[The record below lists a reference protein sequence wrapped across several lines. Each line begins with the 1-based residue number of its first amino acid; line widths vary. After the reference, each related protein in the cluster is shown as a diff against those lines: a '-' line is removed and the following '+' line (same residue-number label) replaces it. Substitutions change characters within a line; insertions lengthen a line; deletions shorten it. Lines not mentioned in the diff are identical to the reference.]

1 VTVNTK
7 ELTALLKSEGIS
19 PSKKLGQNFL
29 CNEGVVKRI
38 IEACRFSTQDRVL
51 EIGPGTGSI
60 TQTMTD
66 QVHSVTAVE
75 IDAGL
80 VRVLKKQVDTI
91 PNITVVHNDILKM
104 DIPPHV
110 NKVVGNLPY
119 YCSSEILFRVAA
131 VMGVQ
136 MGCFMLQKEMSQR
149 LAAAP
154 GSGNYGAITVNL
166 QLYFSIEPLFNID
179 KQSFFPQPE
188 VTSTFIRMIRNQ
200 DTGLNQEQRK
210 AFHLLVKSAFWGR
223 RKTLRKALTDSP
235 HLELASKTVEALLE
249 KSGINEKERGETLSV
264 DEYKKMAIHY
274 TGITQ

>member
-1 VTVNTK
+1 MQ
-7 ELTALLKSEGIS
+7 SEGIS

-38 IEACRFSTQDRVL
+38 IEACRFSPQDRVL

-60 TQTMTD
+60 TRTMAER
-66 QVHSVTAVE
+66 VRSVTAVE

-80 VRVLKKQVDTI
+80 VRVLQKQAGSI

-104 DIPPHV
+104 EIPGNV

-119 YCSSEILFRVAA
+119 YCSSEILFRVASA
-131 VMGVQ
+131 MWVQ
-136 MGCFMLQKEMSQR
+136 TGCFMLQKEMSQR

-166 QLYFSIEPLFNID
+166 QLYFSIETLFNID

-188 VTSTFIRMIRNQ
+188 VTSTFIRMIRNE
-200 DTGLNQEQRK
+200 DTGLDEHQRK

-235 HLELASKTVEALLE
+235 HLQLGSKTVEALLE
-249 KSGINEKERGETLSV
+249 KSGISEKERGEMLSV
-264 DEYKKMAIHY
+264 ADYKKMARNY